1 MPLWGF
7 RWFKLFLNPFKN
19 DDFEHISESDR
30 RLYILGQLE
39 DAEPSE
45 WSWVVVVAG
54 VGFFTDAY
62 SIFAINMVIPML
74 GIIYYGGEMPRKCE
88 TALSVVTLGGSII
101 GQVAFGFAADIWG
114 RRKMYGLELIIT
126 IAATLVSDF
135 ACFSDNQSSIVT
147 LDLSHG
153 DLIY

>member
-1 MPLWGF
+1 MYMNASCNSSMLIF
-7 RWFKLFLNPFKN
+7 LFQ
-19 DDFEHISESDR
+19 ESDR
-30 RLYILGQLE
+30 RLYILGRLE

-45 WSWVVVVAG
+45 WSWVIVVAG

-74 GIIYYGGEMPRKCE
+74 GIIYYGGEMPRKYE

-101 GQVAFGFAADIWG
+101 GQIAFGFAADIWG

-126 IAATLVSDF
+126 IAATLVSVF
-135 ACFSDNQSSIVT
+135 AFNGSDKPIIV
-147 LDLSHG
+147 
-153 DLIY
+153 